1 MIPLTIPNYDDNV
14 LAETPGAQSIL
25 PQNFDRVWYQH
36 FDANKRAV
44 QQLQNGPRVIEQ
56 VDLAKFSAK
65 LGTKQT
71 GFEIWIPAPFEH
83 LLRWSGT
90 GWAFAPG
97 DGSGYYVDGF
107 ADPPASDGWHAADG
121 TDVTYLKADGSIGT
135 RTLSN
140 TANRWFRR

>member
-14 LAETPGAQSIL
+14 LAVSPGKDSIL
-25 PQNFDRVWYQH
+25 PQTFDLVWYQH

-44 QQLQNGPRVIEQ
+44 QQLQNPSPVAQ
-56 VDLAKFSAK
+56 ADLARLAAK

-71 GFEIWIPAPFEH
+71 GMRIWISAPFVH
-83 LLRWSGT
+83 FLRWSGT
-90 GWAFAPG
+90 GWDFAPG

-107 ADPPASDGWHAADG
+107 ADPPAPDGWHAADG
-121 TDVTYLKADGSIGT
+121 SDVTYLKADGSIGT